1 MPSGEPALLP
11 DMDNTPP
18 AQLSADSSPPVKHD
32 IMAAKKAIQD
42 PAGHFN
48 FWRAE
53 EMRDGNAEAKVQLAF
68 AGTLTAG
75 HALSGASHLLQ
86 PPVR

>member
-1 MPSGEPALLP
+1 MALQDAAMPSGEPALLP

-18 AQLSADSSPPVKHD
+18 AQLSADSSPPVKH
-32 IMAAKKAIQD
+32 